1 MRQRAS
7 SCRQVPIN
15 GIEPMMPVL
24 PYPGH
29 HRQSKLLSTPAHFV
43 HGFLSQIPIFQTTLL
58 LLVIFQ
64 SRRFICISM
73 IFASVYK
80 PAKLGVFFQ
89 YKGATWDYF
98 LTCLGQI
105 FLEKKMQTCSWVATV
120 DRKSTFRL
128 KHRHDL
134 KFA

>member
-7 SCRQVPIN
+7 ICRQVPIN

-24 PYPGH
+24 PSHGH
-29 HRQSKLLSTPAHFV
+29 RRQSTSLSTSAHLV

-64 SRRFICISM
+64 SRWFIGIFM

-80 PAKLGVFFQ
+80 PVELGVFFR

-98 LTCLGQI
+98 LTCLG
-105 FLEKKMQTCSWVATV
+105 
-120 DRKSTFRL
+120 
-128 KHRHDL
+128 
-134 KFA
+134 